1 MLFWAIL
8 SLWQQANAVLINGV
22 WSYEVTPNIAGT
34 PQVFV
39 SPWGAS
45 KTLSFDLSVIA
56 EDNYDFNVLGS
67 KHTKTPSLPAWSTTV
82 DAAQIVDSS
91 TGTVVANLTTANAIG
106 ANYNLYANSVA
117 LVPGRYLLN
126 ITTSCATWCT
136 LSFNKPSFTIS
147 PSSINSLPPA
157 ISTSSLPAGT
167 IGQEYNIAN
176 SGFVYF
182 STPGTL
188 HNLSVS
194 ITGLPPG
201 LVGNLAYGS
210 VNTGKFYTF
219 ISGIPTTVGTSNVTI
234 TVTDTVTHLTTTST
248 LPLIVNDT
256 AISFAPTL
264 PDGTSNVPYS
274 AMIADATGGVGSFAY
289 SQTGLP
295 NGLSLTGNTI
305 SGTPTSA
312 GSYTVN
318 LTATDSVNGST
329 TVPVTLNI
337 VDAVP
342 VACSGTNAVITAYVA
357 RNPGFIV
364 INGGVNLQDHLW
376 TSNLNAGN
384 TSFQGGLVNWF
395 QTGLIVDY
403 AGVSDPS
410 GCILSSLTV
419 KPKLGVSTT
428 TLPNAMLESNYSVPL
443 TVTGGIAP
451 YNTTIAGLPN
461 GLGFDGSN
469 IVGTPLTSGL
479 FSLVVTSVDA
489 SGISA
494 TANLTLTVD
503 AKPIVFAPVL
513 PNGMVGSVYSAA
525 LTATGGVAPFTFT
538 ALNLPAGLVLSGNN
552 ITGTPTVA
560 GAATVTLT
568 ATDATGIV
576 ASQSAILVINSAPG
590 NYTVSDSGQAKI
602 SSVGLDYLTVGSK
615 KLIWDAT
622 TKISVNTST
631 GVKTVIDN
639 SVKAGMKIRW
649 SGLRDKKTNIVLTK
663 TITIN

>member
-1 MLFWAIL
+1 
-8 SLWQQANAVLINGV
+8 
-22 WSYEVTPNIAGT
+22 
-34 PQVFV
+34 
-39 SPWGAS
+39 
-45 KTLSFDLSVIA
+45 
-56 EDNYDFNVLGS
+56 
-67 KHTKTPSLPAWSTTV
+67 
-82 DAAQIVDSS
+82 
-91 TGTVVANLTTANAIG
+91 
-106 ANYNLYANSVA
+106 
-117 LVPGRYLLN
+117 
-126 ITTSCATWCT
+126 
-136 LSFNKPSFTIS
+136 
-147 PSSINSLPPA
+147 
-157 ISTSSLPAGT
+157 
-167 IGQEYNIAN
+167 
-176 SGFVYF
+176 
-182 STPGTL
+182 
-188 HNLSVS
+188 
-194 ITGLPPG
+194 
-201 LVGNLAYGS
+201 
-210 VNTGKFYTF
+210 
-219 ISGIPTTVGTSNVTI
+219 
-234 TVTDTVTHLTTTST
+234 
-248 LPLIVNDT
+248 
-256 AISFAPTL
+256 L
-264 PDGTSNVPYS
+264 PDGTTNVPYS
-274 AMIADATGGVGSFAY
+274 ATIGDATGGVGSFTY

-295 NGLSLTGNTI
+295 NGLSLAGNTI

-329 TVPVTLNI
+329 TVPVTFNI
-337 VDAVP
+337 VDAAP

-364 INGGVNLQDHLW
+364 INGGINLLDHLW

-403 AGVSDPS
+403 TGVSDPS

-419 KPKLGVSTT
+419 KPKLAVSTT
-428 TLPNAMLESNYSVPL
+428 TLPNAMLESSYSAPL

-451 YNTTIAGLPN
+451 YNNTIAGLPN
-461 GLGFDGSN
+461 GLSFDGSN
-469 IVGTPLTSGL
+469 IVGTPLASGQ
-479 FSLVVTSVDA
+479 FPLVVTSVDA
-489 SGISA
+489 TGITA

-513 PNGMVGSVYSAA
+513 PNGTVGSMYSAA

-538 ALNLPAGLVLSGNN
+538 ALNLPAGLILSGNN

-568 ATDATGIV
+568 ATDATGIG
-576 ASQSAILVINSAPG
+576 ANQNAILVINSAPG

-602 SSVGLDYLTVGSK
+602 SSVGLDYLMVGSK

-622 TKISVNTST
+622 TKIAVNTST